1 VAGSGGPTAALT
13 AAARALWIAAAI
25 IAVGG
30 APHAPQ
36 DVAPYRR
43 MVDDYRARILTT
55 DQAAAQLQDAD
66 LPALVERLTDST
78 DALTPIERRAAAVL
92 HTDVCL
98 YLLKSERHAHAAAH
112 LDVATA
118 LLDSAVPTAPA
129 DVEFARRWHAIV
141 GGLLHA
147 RGAVSLASDLRARA
161 ATRFI
166 ETTARSQARAA
177 FERGLMAE
185 IQAATAGPI
194 SGSPRNRSDLVPRDA
209 VSGLR
214 SAAREFETALSLDR
228 ELIEAALH
236 LGRIRTLE
244 GSDVEATRWLDRA
257 AAGGLAS
264 ERYLARLFLGA
275 IAERQGRHS
284 DAEAEYRS
292 ALDGFRWGQAAAF
305 ALSHLLGRL
314 GRDAEARATLLD
326 HFARTRGHVVEPL
339 WTYVTDPYAH
349 LGQSLETLR
358 AEVWR

>member
-1 VAGSGGPTAALT
+1 MLAVP
-13 AAARALWIAAAI
+13 RALWIVAAI

-36 DVAPYRR
+36 DLARYRQ
-43 MVDDYRARILTT
+43 MVDHYRARILTT
-55 DQAAAQLQDAD
+55 EQAAAQLEDID
-66 LPALVERLTDST
+66 LPALAKRLTDST
-78 DALTPIERRAAAVL
+78 DELTLVERRAAAML

-98 YLLKSERHAHAAAH
+98 QLLKAEREAHAAAH

-118 LLDSAVPTAPA
+118 SLDSAAPAAPA

-147 RGAVSLASDLRARA
+147 AGATSLASDLRARA

-166 ETTARSQARAA
+166 ETTARTQARAA

-194 SGSPRNRSDLVPRDA
+194 SGSPRNRSDVLPREA

-214 SAAREFETALSLDR
+214 SAAREYEAALSLDR
-228 ELIEAALH
+228 DLVEAAVH

-244 GSDVEATRWLDRA
+244 GGDVEATRWLGLA
-257 AAGGLAS
+257 ATGGLAS

-275 IAERQGRHS
+275 IAERQGRYA

-305 ALSHLLGRL
+305 ALSHLLGRT
-314 GRDAEARATLLD
+314 GREAVARATLVD
-326 HFARTRGHVVEPL
+326 HFARTGGRVVEPL

-358 AEVWR
+358 AEVWK